1 MWKFACPDWADRLAA
16 GKSLL
21 PDLPLDH
28 LKAARAVAIFNKL
41 RLPDVVGQPS
51 LGEAS
56 GEWLRDIVRAL
67 FGSLDPVTGARHV
80 QEIFAMVPKKNAKT
94 TRGAAILMT
103 VLLMNYRSLPCCTQ
117 PSARFAAVPVFYV
130 PFLVVE
136 GETGFLLTSFNGLL
150 ACTTH
155 PSHTWI
161 RSCPMTFAM
170 PTPAS
175 RSLSL

>member
-1 MWKFACPDWADRLAA
+1 MWKFACPDWADRLAT

-28 LKAARAVAIFNKL
+28 LKASRAVAIFNKL

-67 FGSLDPVTGARHV
+67 FGSLDKASGARRV

-94 TRGAAILMT
+94 TGGAAILMT
-103 VLLMNYRSLPCCTQ
+103 VLLINDRSPPCCTQ
-117 PSARFAAVPVFYV
+117 PSSRFAAVPVFYV
-130 PFLVVE
+130 PVLVGE
-136 GETGFLLTSFNGLL
+136 GETGFSPTSFNGLL

-161 RSCPMTFAM
+161 RSCPMTYAM